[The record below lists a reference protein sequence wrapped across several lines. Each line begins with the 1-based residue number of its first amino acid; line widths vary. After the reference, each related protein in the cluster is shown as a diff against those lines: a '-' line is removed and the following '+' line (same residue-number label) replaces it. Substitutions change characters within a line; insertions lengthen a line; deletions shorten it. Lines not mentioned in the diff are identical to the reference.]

1 MIRKWMVFTL
11 SAGLLIS
18 LGAGVTFSQADDE
31 ESELGKVMEK
41 VQKEN
46 GAIIKGTRTPTY
58 FKRYHKDVQKSA
70 KELVKLAKQAKPL
83 KDALKKA
90 KDEKDPQKKWNELMD
105 EFIKTSEKFE
115 KVLAKSGT
123 STEEAKKAKDAF
135 RPVTKSCTDC
145 HTVFRVDEEK
155 F

>member
-1 MIRKWMVFTL
+1 MIRKWMVFAL
-11 SAGLLIS
+11 SAGLLVS
-18 LGAGVTFSQADDE
+18 LGAGVGILPGGRQGVGAGEDHGE
-31 ESELGKVMEK
+31 GAEA
-41 VQKEN
+41 N
-46 GAIIKGTRTPTY
+46 GAIIKGTRTPSY
-58 FKRYHKDVQKSA
+58 FKKYHKDVQKSA
-70 KELVKLAKQAKPL
+70 KELVKLAKQAKPF

-115 KVLAKSGT
+115 KVLAKSGRARG
-123 STEEAKKAKDAF
+123 AKKAKDAF